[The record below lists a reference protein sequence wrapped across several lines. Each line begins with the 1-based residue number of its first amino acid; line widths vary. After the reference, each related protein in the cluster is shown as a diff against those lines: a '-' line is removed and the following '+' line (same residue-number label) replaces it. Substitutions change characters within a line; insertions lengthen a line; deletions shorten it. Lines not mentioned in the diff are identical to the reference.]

1 MFTFP
6 QNAYGCYGCYVHGRW
21 SLVLYGSVCCLDIG
35 MVVYLCIHMIR
46 NTNTEEPMFS
56 PPSSLL
62 PTSLSSHYRGGR
74 LRCDD
79 DRSAWVIRSFYCHG
93 GGNDD
98 VLVAPLCIARNVT
111 HSVAHGLDRIGIVRD
126 VDRPR
131 PSHYVR
137 LVRGMLAKGAQLRS
151 LEPLEEGGGYD

>member
-1 MFTFP
+1 
-6 QNAYGCYGCYVHGRW
+6 
-21 SLVLYGSVCCLDIG
+21 
-35 MVVYLCIHMIR
+35 MVVMYMVVGVIWQCMLSGYRHGGVLVYTHDTKYEYGR
-46 NTNTEEPMFS
+46 TDVL
-56 PPSSLL
+56 PSSLL

-79 DRSAWVIRSFYCHG
+79 DRSAGVIRSFYCHG
-93 GGNDD
+93 GGDDD
-98 VLVAPLCIARNVT
+98 VLVVPLCIARNVT
-111 HSVAHGLDRIGIVRD
+111 HSVARGLDRIGIVRD

-151 LEPLEEGGGYD
+151 LEPLEEGGGA